1 MSVFLSSMIAT
12 FITIPFLG
20 YLLVFI
26 ICKQVTKKHKKSVHL
41 ALDISTLLLILS
53 VHFMIASIWNRSYIW
68 LIFLFLI
75 STAILYLLYYW
86 RVKQEIDYGKLFK
99 GYWRINF
106 LFFLTAYCV
115 LIAIGIFNR
124 ISHLMF

>member
-41 ALDISTLLLILS
+41 ALDITTLLLILS

-75 STAILYLLYYW
+75 TTAILYLLYYW
-86 RVKQEIDYGKLFK
+86 RVKQEIDYSKLFK

-106 LFFLTAYCV
+106 LFFLTAYGV
-115 LIAIGIFNR
+115 LIVIGIFNS
-124 ISHLMF
+124 ISYLVF